1 MKLLIFM
8 DLKELREKVGLSA
21 ERVAVELGKSVSTIR
36 FWEAGTYIPNLS
48 PIETLRLIRLYQCT
62 LEELSES
69 FIETQRKI
77 GKKLDETS

>member
-8 DLKELREKVGLSA
+8 DLKELREKADLSA

-36 FWEAGTYIPNLS
+36 FWEAGTYIPSLS
-48 PIETLRLIRLYQCT
+48 PSETLQLTRLYRCT

-69 FIETQRKI
+69 FIETQRKS
-77 GKKLDETS
+77 GKKLG